1 MSKKG
6 YTPDDYVFT
15 MMFSAIL
22 GFVVGDAMGVPAEFL
37 SREALHANPVYD
49 MRGGGVHGQPAG
61 TWSDDT
67 SMTLCMMES
76 IVEKGIDYT
85 DQMVR
90 FTDWLWNAHCTAH
103 DEVFDAGGT
112 TKNAIFK
119 YVNGTAPLACG
130 ELSEN
135 SCGNGSLMRIL
146 PMTLYLYGKNRCFG
160 LDADIADIIHSS
172 SMCTHGHK
180 RCLMACG
187 IYSSVAFQAFRGGG
201 MRAAIRW
208 GITSALSYY
217 KEQSEFAQVYSE
229 FEALKTI
236 DAWPEEEIRTSGYVL
251 HTLQAAL
258 WCLLTTSGYA
268 ECILKAVNLGDD
280 TDTTAAVVG
289 GLAGLWYGD
298 HTIPADWL
306 AALAKGDEVIKRAKR
321 FAFACME

>member
-1 MSKKG
+1 
-6 YTPDDYVFT
+6 
-15 MMFSAIL
+15 
-22 GFVVGDAMGVPAEFL
+22 
-37 SREALHANPVYD
+37 
-49 MRGGGVHGQPAG
+49 
-61 TWSDDT
+61 
-67 SMTLCMMES
+67 
-76 IVEKGIDYT
+76 
-85 DQMVR
+85 
-90 FTDWLWNAHCTAH
+90 
-103 DEVFDAGGT
+103 
-112 TKNAIFK
+112 
-119 YVNGTAPLACG
+119 
-130 ELSEN
+130 
-135 SCGNGSLMRIL
+135 
-146 PMTLYLYGKNRCFG
+146 
-160 LDADIADIIHSS
+160 
-172 SMCTHGHK
+172 
-180 RCLMACG
+180 
-187 IYSSVAFQAFRGGG
+187 